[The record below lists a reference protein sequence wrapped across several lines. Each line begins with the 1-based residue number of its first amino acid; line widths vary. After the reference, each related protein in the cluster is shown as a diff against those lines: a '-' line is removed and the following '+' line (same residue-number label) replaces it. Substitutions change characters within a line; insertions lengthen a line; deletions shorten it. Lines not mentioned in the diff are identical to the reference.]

1 MYLAPLSLAL
11 LVAATST
18 SAPTSTSTST
28 STSNS
33 TSTSSATP
41 TSTSTPTPTPTSPGE
56 AAHPERSP
64 GAALDIG
71 AFMAGYARTPAP
83 GRLGELV
90 VEADR
95 QQLVNEDTAG
105 PLAAFLGAAF
115 RLAPDA
121 IAGAARAAAAASG
134 QAEALLWQGVWL
146 AGTPQAAA
154 ALWTAT
160 SERPEVRATLDS
172 LREQPAPI
180 LLLLPLEA
188 PGVLDLLWS
197 SWLASGDAR
206 YVVRV
211 ATALPMVDDAAPE
224 RQAVAAAARWSLRAN
239 AADDARVRTALEEA
253 AAAGGRGADPK
264 RLRALL
270 ADKAPVGP
278 PGRE

>member
-1 MYLAPLSLAL
+1 MCLAPLSLAF
-11 LVAATST
+11 LVAATPTSGPVPAAAPT
-18 SAPTSTSTST
+18 SAP
-28 STSNS
+28 
-33 TSTSSATP
+33 AD
-41 TSTSTPTPTPTSPGE
+41 E
-56 AAHPERSP
+56 AVQSVPF
-64 GAALDIG
+64 AAPAFDVG
-71 AFMAGYARTPAP
+71 AFMSGYAGAPAP

-95 QQLVNEDTAG
+95 QRLVNEDTAG
-105 PLAAFLGAAF
+105 PLAAFLGGAF
-115 RLAPDA
+115 RLEPDA

-146 AGTPQAAA
+146 AGTPRAAA
-154 ALWTAT
+154 ALWSAT
-160 SERPEVRATLDS
+160 TDRADVRATLDA

-188 PGVLDLLWS
+188 PGVLDLLWW

-206 YVVRV
+206 YVIRV
-211 ATALPMVDDAAPE
+211 ATALPMADDAAPE

-239 AADDARVRTALEEA
+239 AAEDARVRAALVEA

-270 ADKAPVGP
+270 AEKAPVGP